1 LYKFCIPAFPAK
13 NSFHLPVGERKTTNF
28 VPHWYIKK
36 QRFMVIVSSRE
47 FRDNQKKYFDLVDHD
62 EQVIIQRGKDKSY
75 ILSPLTE
82 IDRMSTNPELIAKVL
97 KAEKEIAKGNVINL
111 SSKEDIKEFL
121 GL

>member
-1 LYKFCIPAFPAK
+1 
-13 NSFHLPVGERKTTNF
+13 
-28 VPHWYIKK
+28 
-36 QRFMVIVSSRE
+36 MVIVSSRE